1 MPNNDSRVTRI
12 YTRTDDK
19 IKEMIDGGLVPEYL
33 LKENE
38 KGEKQSRGDAMVF
51 DYLIDQLMG
60 FYFLTDRVDENPLI
74 EKQSIPE
81 S

>member
-12 YTRTDDK
+12 YTRTDKK

-33 LKENE
+33 LKQNE
-38 KGEKQSRGDAMVF
+38 KGEMRPRGDAMVF
-51 DYLIDQLMG
+51 DYMIDQLMG